1 MKFQDVSITTARI
14 KGLNILPYYHEGCG
28 FYVADIYFE
37 DTSTSWFFKLSG
49 IKLGNNKEEV
59 EHFCNILKSHF
70 NEAHIHDG
78 DKVAVI
84 FGDDGVVLAIGKP
97 GEDAWIDVTDL
108 FVKKTFAELN
118 IVITSLKV
126 F

>member
-1 MKFQDVSITTARI
+1 MKFQDVSIATARI
-14 KGLNILPYYHEGCG
+14 KGLNMFPYYHEHFD
-28 FYVADIYFE
+28 FYAVDI
-37 DTSTSWFFKLSG
+37 KV
-49 IKLGNNKEEV
+49 GNNKEEV

>member
-1 MKFQDVSITTARI
+1 MKFQDVSIATARI
-14 KGLNILPYYHEGCG
+14 KGLNMFPYYHEH
-28 FYVADIYFE
+28 FDFNAVDIYFE
-37 DTSTSWFFKLSG
+37 DTSTFRFYNLSG
-49 IKLGNNKEEV
+49 IKVGNNKEEV